1 MERILKLELK
11 AFSDDQSKTKLEISF
26 EFFPALNSDAAGNSQ
41 TANIFADIIQL
52 LSNSSNDGVQV
63 QRPDGKI
70 VPIVTDTQT
79 PRIPVSKADLN

>member
-1 MERILKLELK
+1 MERTLKLELK

-26 EFFPALNSDAAGNSQ
+26 DFLPALNSDSAGNSQ

-52 LSNSSNDGVQV
+52 LSNYSNDGVQV

-79 PRIPVSKADLN
+79 PRIPVSKAELN